1 MKPRFKSRQLAS
13 VFCTSVAALGC
24 ALTTHALADEKP
36 NAGAVELIVPFGTGG
51 GADQLARESAKL
63 LDGVLAARVTV
74 TNIPGATGNTGI
86 AKLIAAPNDGNT
98 MAVLTADTF
107 SLLAYLNPGWKL
119 ADIVPL
125 AIMMKQPSALFLPE
139 NSRFKTWADFEK
151 EARLRP
157 DTLRVAITGLGS
169 PDYLTLQQLAA
180 KGIRLAPVPLAN
192 PEERYRAP
200 FEGKADALYE
210 QQGDV
215 QSLIDAKQLR
225 PILVFSAARLAS
237 FKDVPASQ
245 ELGFAIVRNQFRA
258 IIVRAGTDPAKIK
271 AMSESLDKVAAM
283 PQYKSFLDK
292 AAAIKDSYVP
302 AKNAVAFMQGEL
314 DAMKKIVD
322 SLPFHARYIINE
334 GAFERY
340 VEPF

>member
-1 MKPRFKSRQLAS
+1 MKPRFDSRQLAS
-13 VFCTSVAALGC
+13 AICVSAAALAC
-24 ALTTHALADEKP
+24 AFTTPALADENP
-36 NAGAVELIVPFGTGG
+36 DGAAVELIVPFGPGG

-63 LDGVLAARVTV
+63 LAGILPAPVKV
-74 TNIPGATGNTGI
+74 TNIPGATGNTGM
-86 AKLIAAPNDGNT
+86 AKLLAALNDGNT

-107 SLLAYLNPGWKL
+107 SLLAYLNPGWKMS
-119 ADIVPL
+119 DIIPL
-125 AIMMKQPSALFLPE
+125 AIMMKQPSALFLPA

-180 KGIRLAPVPLAN
+180 KGIRLAPVPLSN
-192 PEERYRAP
+192 PEERYRATLD
-200 FEGKADALYE
+200 GKADALYE

-215 QSLIDAKQLR
+215 QAFIDAKQLR
-225 PILVFSAARLAS
+225 PILVFGAARLAS

-245 ELGFAIVRNQFRA
+245 ELGIANARNQFRA
-258 IIVRAGTDPAKIK
+258 IVVKAGTDPAKIK

-283 PQYKSFLDK
+283 PQYKSYLDK
-292 AAAIKDSYVP
+292 QAAIIDGYVP
-302 AKNAVAFMQGEL
+302 AKNAAAFMQGEL
-314 DAMKKIVD
+314 DAMRKIVE
-322 SLPFHARYIINE
+322 SLPFHARYIIKE
-334 GAFERY
+334 SEFERY